1 MSEVGSL
8 IVNVLL
14 ALPPFPSPESSPLLF
29 LTLPYNKRMEINLC
43 GISTGCGLLFMA
55 SMLQHARMKCWWS
68 SDTWS
73 NQTPSVRVS
82 AGDMTRFKKK
92 GGKVTSMHVAIYIC
106 SSL

>member
-43 GISTGCGLLFMA
+43 GISTGCGLLII
-55 SMLQHARMKCWWS
+55 
-68 SDTWS
+68 TIY
-73 NQTPSVRVS
+73 
-82 AGDMTRFKKK
+82 
-92 GGKVTSMHVAIYIC
+92 GKYVTTCKDEV
-106 SSL
+106 LVVQ